1 MCQWGGH
8 SGPHCVC
15 WLNCLEEGPC
25 GEPRAGL
32 EFHSTQLQGNSKSS
46 YHIGC
51 REHFFHPEQN
61 EEIYYYLRLVLAAN
75 FGINKM
81 RMCLATSV
89 CLQVLQCQGHWHLIP
104 PKISLRASPDSN
116 VLAPLFLL
124 DWAWVGL
131 LLASLSCSHIAV
143 WANSSSWTTSFI
155 FSFNRCSRPALPPVP
170 VCKSNW
176 FPDPQQ
182 GLFAI
187 VALLSSFSE
196 LLAHFKVLNTSRSC
210 SPKTGIYSNVDNLCQ
225 ILHINSSNAGPLQ
238 DSCRENLAAF

>member
-1 MCQWGGH
+1 MLGH
-8 SGPHCVC
+8 LCLSTSFTVSG
-15 WLNCLEEGPC
+15 
-25 GEPRAGL
+25 
-32 EFHSTQLQGNSKSS
+32 S
-46 YHIGC
+46 
-51 REHFFHPEQN
+51 
-61 EEIYYYLRLVLAAN
+61 
-75 FGINKM
+75 
-81 RMCLATSV
+81 
-89 CLQVLQCQGHWHLIP
+89 
-104 PKISLRASPDSN
+104 
-116 VLAPLFLL
+116 LAPYPSKDFSESIPRFQCTCSIVSSWLGLSRII
-124 DWAWVGL
+124 GL